1 MAHDSIPACF
11 FSQTDSRGPSPA
23 VFTREGGAWQ
33 ALSWADYGA
42 LVRRVGRSLIALGV
56 EHGHA
61 TCILGFNRL
70 EWVAFALATMAV
82 GAVPAGIYTTCSPTE
97 TQYIIDHAEAA
108 VVLVENR
115 EQYAKI
121 AQERGK
127 LPGLKYIVLMRGA
140 RIDDDPMV
148 LTWDDFLARG
158 EPVKPDAVDERTR
171 KIQGDDSACYIYT
184 SGTTG
189 PPKAVMLS
197 HSNCVWTIECVGKI
211 HRFTAED
218 CTLSYLPLS
227 HIAEQVFTV
236 HGPAV
241 LGVRVYFAEALEKV
255 PDNLKEVQPTLFFGV
270 PRIWEKF
277 HAAVA
282 ARLSQVTGGKR
293 KLVDWARSVAAR
305 VHAHH
310 NRGQQPPA
318 LLALQYKLA
327 RKLVLD
333 KLRTALGL
341 GRAKVCS
348 SGAAPIAAEVLEFFT
363 GLDLNIRE
371 VYGQSEDNGPT
382 SVNLPGA
389 TKYGTVGK
397 PLPGV
402 EVRLGE
408 DGEIL
413 VRGPNVFKGY
423 YKDQPATDACL
434 IDGWLHS
441 GDLGTFDGDGF
452 LLITGRKK
460 EIIITAGGKN
470 IAPKNIEAALK
481 NHPLIEEAVVIGDR
495 RPFISALVAL
505 DVAAA
510 TKWLADQG
518 KTPAGPLHEDAAIQA
533 EIKRGVDRANEE
545 FARVEQVREF
555 RVLPRSLALEHGELT
570 PTLKIKRRVIDKN
583 WSALIE
589 SMYAGKASA

>member
-1 MAHDSIPACF
+1 VAHDSVPARF
-11 FSQTDSRGPSPA
+11 FSQSDTRGPSPA
-23 VFTREGGAWQ
+23 VFTRENGAWQ
-33 ALSWADYGA
+33 PLSWADYGA
-42 LVRRVGRSLIALGV
+42 LVRRAGRSLIALGV
-56 EHGHA
+56 EHGQA

-82 GAVPAGIYTTCSPTE
+82 GAVPAGIYTTCSPSE

-115 EQYAKI
+115 EQYAKVV
-121 AQERGK
+121 QERER
-127 LPGLKYIVLMRGA
+127 LPRLKHIVLMRGA
-140 RIDDDPMV
+140 KIDGDPMV
-148 LTWDDFLARG
+148 LTWDEFLARG
-158 EPVKPDAVDERTR
+158 DATPAGAVDERTR
-171 KIQGDDSACYIYT
+171 KIQQDDSACYIYT

-197 HSNCVWTIECVGKI
+197 HGNCVWTIECVGKI
-211 HRFTAED
+211 HEFSAED

-227 HIAEQVFTV
+227 HIAEQVFTI

-241 LGVRVYFAEALEKV
+241 LGIRVYFAEALEKV

-277 HAAVA
+277 HAAVS
-282 ARLSQVTGGKR
+282 ARLGQVTGGKR
-293 KLVDWARSVAAR
+293 KLVDWARGVASRA
-305 VHAHH
+305 HAHH
-310 NRGQQPPA
+310 NRGQQLPA
-318 LLALQYKLA
+318 LLYKLA

-341 GRAKVCS
+341 GRVKVCS
-348 SGAAPIAAEVLEFFT
+348 SGAAPIGAEVLEFFT

-441 GDLGTFDGDGF
+441 GDLGTFDSDGF

-481 NHPLIEEAVVIGDR
+481 NSPLVEEAVVIGDR
-495 RPFISALVAL
+495 RPFISALLAL
-505 DVAAA
+505 DVAAT

-518 KTPAGPLHEDAAIQA
+518 KTAAGPLHEDPDVLA
-533 EIKRGVDRANEE
+533 ELRRGVDKANQE

-570 PTLKIKRRVIDKN
+570 PTLKIKRRIIDKN
-583 WSALIE
+583 WSGLIE
-589 SMYAGKASA
+589 SMYAGKAS